1 MREADQYRLVSTKF
15 LGPGCLLQELPRFC
29 SLLTRL
35 CSFYG
40 NRKVPRN
47 LSLKK
52 SILLPVLVAHGPA
65 KVNKNDRWKRVTFS
79 ES

>member
-1 MREADQYRLVSTKF
+1 MREADQYRLVATKF
-15 LGPGCLLQELPRFC
+15 LGPRCLLQELPRFC
-29 SLLTRL
+29 SLLT
-35 CSFYG
+35 FYG

-52 SILLPVLVAHGPA
+52 SILSPVLVAHGPA